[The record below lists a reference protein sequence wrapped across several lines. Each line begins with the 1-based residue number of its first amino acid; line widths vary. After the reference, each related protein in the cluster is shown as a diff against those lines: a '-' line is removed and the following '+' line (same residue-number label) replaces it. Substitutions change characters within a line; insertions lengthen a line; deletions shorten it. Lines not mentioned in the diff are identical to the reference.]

1 MNKSLITNLVAVLAM
16 VIGWFAALPWLWT
29 MGLFAFSGAITNWLA
44 VHMLFEK
51 VPLLYG
57 SGVIPARFSEIK
69 IALHKLVM
77 EQFFSTQNLE
87 RLAGATAGTEG
98 QSDSPAVQLK
108 LAPVIEAIDLSPAF
122 AALLDTV
129 QQSSLGGMLAMF
141 GGPAMLQ
148 PLEQPFINK
157 LRTSLIEL
165 ADSPEVQAQLQQ
177 QLASGENI
185 SQLQPKI
192 AMLVQARLDE
202 LTPQLVKELIQQLI
216 QQHLGWLVVWGGVFG
231 GVIGLFSALLPA
243 V

>member
-16 VIGWFAALPWLWT
+16 AIGWFAALPWLWT
-29 MGLFAFSGAITNWLA
+29 TGLFAFSGAITNWLA

-69 IALHKLVM
+69 VALHKLVM
-77 EQFFSTQNLE
+77 EQFFSTQNLQ
-87 RLAGATAGTEG
+87 RLAAGNTAAET
-98 QSDSPAVQLK
+98 DSPAVQLK

-148 PLEQPFINK
+148 PLEQPFVTK
-157 LRTSLIEL
+157 LRASLIEL

-177 QLASGENI
+177 QLVSGDNI

-192 AMLVQARLDE
+192 ALLVQARLDE

-216 QQHLGWLVVWGGVFG
+216 AQHLGWLVVWGGVFG
-231 GVIGLFSALLPA
+231 GVIGLISALLPA

>member
-16 VIGWFAALPWLWT
+16 AIGWFAALPWLWT

-69 IALHKLVM
+69 IALHQLVM
-77 EQFFSTQNLE
+77 EQFFSTQNLQ
-87 RLAGATAGTEG
+87 RLAAGNTAAAA
-98 QSDSPAVQLK
+98 DSPAVQLK

-148 PLEQPFINK
+148 PLEQPFITK
-157 LRTSLIEL
+157 LRASLIEL
-165 ADSPEVQAQLQQ
+165 ADSPDVQAQLQQ
-177 QLASGENI
+177 QLVSGDNI

-192 AMLVQARLDE
+192 ALLVQARLDE

-231 GVIGLFSALLPA
+231 GLIGLVSALLPS

>member
-1 MNKSLITNLVAVLAM
+1 MNKSLVTNLLAALAM

-44 VHMLFEK
+44 IHMLFEK

-57 SGVIPARFSEIK
+57 SGVIPARFNEIK
-69 IALHKLVM
+69 VALHQLVM
-77 EQFFSTQNLE
+77 EQFFSTQNLQ
-87 RLAGATAGTEG
+87 RLAAGNTAAEP
-98 QSDSPAVQLK
+98 DSPAVQLK

-157 LRTSLIEL
+157 LRASLIEL
-165 ADSPEVQAQLQQ
+165 ADSTEVQAQLQQ
-177 QLASGENI
+177 QLISGDNI

-192 AMLVQARLDE
+192 ALLVQARLDE

-216 QQHLGWLVVWGGVFG
+216 AKHLGWLVVWGGVFG
-231 GVIGLFSALLPA
+231 GLIGLVSAVLPA
-243 V
+243 I

>member
-16 VIGWFAALPWLWT
+16 AIGWFAALPWLWT

-69 IALHKLVM
+69 IALQKLVM
-77 EQFFSTQNLE
+77 EQFFSTQNLQ
-87 RLAGATAGTEG
+87 RLAASNTAAEA
-98 QSDSPAVQLK
+98 DSPAVKLK

-148 PLEQPFINK
+148 PLEQPFVTK
-157 LRTSLIEL
+157 LRASLIEL

-177 QLASGENI
+177 QLVSGDNI

-192 AMLVQARLDE
+192 ALLVQARLDE

-231 GVIGLFSALLPA
+231 GVIGLISALLPA
-243 V
+243 I

>member
-1 MNKSLITNLVAVLAM
+1 MNKSLITNLIAVVAMA
-16 VIGWFAALPWLWT
+16 IGWFAALPWLWT

-69 IALHKLVM
+69 IALHTLVM
-77 EQFFSTQNLE
+77 EQFFSTQNLQ
-87 RLAGATAGTEG
+87 RLAAGN
-98 QSDSPAVQLK
+98 QAAAADSPAVQLK

-122 AALLDTV
+122 AALFDTV

-148 PLEQPFINK
+148 PLEQPFITK

-177 QLASGENI
+177 QLVSGDNI

-192 AMLVQARLDE
+192 ALLVQARLDE

-231 GVIGLFSALLPA
+231 GVIGLISALLPA

>member
-16 VIGWFAALPWLWT
+16 AIGWFAALPWLWT

-69 IALHKLVM
+69 VALHQLVM
-77 EQFFSTQNLE
+77 EQFFSTQNLQ
-87 RLAGATAGTEG
+87 RLAGGNTAAEA
-98 QSDSPAVQLK
+98 DSPAVQLK

-148 PLEQPFINK
+148 PLEQPFVTK
-157 LRTSLIEL
+157 LRASLIEL

-177 QLASGENI
+177 QLVSGDNI

-192 AMLVQARLDE
+192 ALLVQARLDE

-231 GVIGLFSALLPA
+231 GVIGLMSALLP
-243 V
+243 VV

>member
-1 MNKSLITNLVAVLAM
+1 
-16 VIGWFAALPWLWT
+16 

-44 VHMLFEK
+44 IHMLFEK

-57 SGVIPARFSEIK
+57 SGVIPARFTDIK
-69 IALHKLVM
+69 IALKELVM
-77 EQFFSTQNLE
+77 EQFFSSQNLQ
-87 RLAGATAGTEG
+87 RLAAANDDPA
-98 QSDSPAVQLK
+98 SSPAIQLQ

-141 GGPAMLQ
+141 GGPQMLL
-148 PLEQPFINK
+148 PLEQPFITK
-157 LRTSLIEL
+157 LRASLIEL
-165 ADSPEVQAQLQQ
+165 AQSPAVQQQLQQ

-192 AMLVQARLDE
+192 ALLVQARLDE

-216 QQHLGWLVVWGGVFG
+216 AQHLGWLVVWGGVFG
-231 GVIGLFSALLPA
+231 GLIGLVSALLPKI
-243 V
+243 